1 MSLVYFN
8 LAVNRAVEKSH
19 FYTEE
24 RRDIYLAQM
33 EKIMIP
39 AKTLKC
45 LGKNRSRKLHKK
57 GTSWEVPPAAG

>member
-24 RRDIYLAQM
+24 RRSYLFSTNGKDNDTCKNTEM
-33 EKIMIP
+33 FEK
-39 AKTLKC
+39 K
-45 LGKNRSRKLHKK
+45 
-57 GTSWEVPPAAG
+57 

>member
-33 EKIMIP
+33 KKIKREHPGRFLLQQVNANMFS
-39 AKTLKC
+39 C
-45 LGKNRSRKLHKK
+45 QD
-57 GTSWEVPPAAG
+57 